1 MIYERKHHAKGL
13 HCKLFIPYTFIFHVA
28 RRKHS
33 IPWNTMELANNH
45 KSTFEAIVA
54 KQTKRLFTSLD
65 ADIMD
70 IMPQRRLSL
79 ASLSTQQLNNA
90 VVLEPYHKR
99 LLSSISF
106 FDKNNYIH
114 GERTWTSLA
123 WKIYILR

>member
-1 MIYERKHHAKGL
+1 
-13 HCKLFIPYTFIFHVA
+13 
-28 RRKHS
+28 
-33 IPWNTMELANNH
+33 MELANNH

-114 GERTWTSLA
+114 GERTWASLA